1 MLYNFHLLLL
11 KYIIILGTK
20 NASLVSLT
28 PCYDVKPDE
37 TEETSMTQV
46 YHLNKQSSEQT
57 DKREENDD
65 FKVMHKSK
73 KSR

>member
-1 MLYNFHLLLL
+1 MVNILLFWAP
-11 KYIIILGTK
+11 KTH
-20 NASLVSLT
+20 LVSLT

>member
-1 MLYNFHLLLL
+1 
-11 KYIIILGTK
+11 
-20 NASLVSLT
+20 
-28 PCYDVKPDE
+28 
-37 TEETSMTQV
+37 MTQV

>member
-1 MLYNFHLLLL
+1 ML

-37 TEETSMTQV
+37 TEETRMTQV